1 MEITKHFKSY
11 LQNIGYTEN
20 TVNMAYNGVK
30 DFLDYTAANELQN
43 ITTRQIKAYYGHLQ
57 ERKQKRKN
65 EPLSEAY
72 INHQVYSLKLFFTW
86 LEQSHQIDENP
97 ISNIKFKRPKINS
110 REPLTQAQIQE
121 LFSRTKN
128 LKEKALLHLCYSCG
142 LRRSEAEALNLQDI
156 DFANNLVYVREGK
169 GAKRRVVPINKSI
182 KKDLENYCLQYRKD
196 KSNEAFMIGRIKQR
210 MRGASYNSLFKKI
223 LNRTTIVNC
232 QLKNCQS
239 ISLHHLRHSIATHLL
254 ENGMSLEFVRDFL
267 GHSHLETT
275 QIYAKVKPH
284 QLKNLQLSN

>member
-1 MEITKHFKSY
+1 MKVTEHFKNY
-11 LQNIGYTEN
+11 LQNIGYTET
-20 TVNMAYNGVK
+20 TVNMAYSSVK
-30 DFLDYTAANELQN
+30 DFLDYTATSELET
-43 ITTRQIKAYYGHLQ
+43 ISTTQIKAYYSYLQ
-57 ERKQKRKN
+57 GRKQKRKN

-86 LEQSHQIDENP
+86 LEQTHQVEENP

-110 REPLTQAQIQE
+110 REPLTQAQTQD
-121 LFSRTKN
+121 LFNVTKN

-142 LRRSEAEALNLQDI
+142 LRRSEAVSLNLQDI
-156 DFANNLVYVREGK
+156 DFANNLLYVREGK

-210 MRGASYNSLFKKI
+210 MRGASYNSLLKKI
-223 LNRTTIVNC
+223 LKRTEIHTEVT
-232 QLKNCQS
+232 
-239 ISLHHLRHSIATHLL
+239 LHHLRHSIATHLL

-267 GHSHLETT
+267 GHSHIEST
-275 QIYAKVKPH
+275 QIYTRVSAQ
-284 QLKNLQLSN
+284 QLKSVLREHL